1 MAKKYKKIL
10 IFPHEDVRFIREYLD
25 FNNIDYELIDC
36 WDKEDLSFTIPTNIQ
51 NYSNVCLVISQIYLI
66 DICKSEKSWTSIVN
80 FLQKNVI
87 ISSKDT
93 GDAFE
98 PFQEEH
104 HHCHCADFILSLKK
118 LDKKI
123 PKGSLKI
130 ILDCVADTSFP
141 LNYCNN
147 IEYHNNPTLS
157 RSESSMPKI
166 INANTDKSMCEY
178 HFLITAVLKKTR
190 KHRYILKDTLY
201 KNPALK
207 FKGLCVFRDG
217 AKKEDHPWVGETACV
232 KYSHSWVDGHPSMDL
247 YSNAWVE
254 VVPETCWKDFYYIT
268 EKTMKPIVTKTPF
281 LVVSTQGY
289 LNFLR
294 EMGFKTF
301 APYIDESYDL
311 EPELEKR
318 IEMVIES
325 LEKIVHE
332 GADKVYHKVSPILE
346 HNYRKYAEY
355 CGKWEHDTDLFA
367 KYFFEF

>member
-1 MAKKYKKIL
+1 MPTKYKKIF
-10 IFPHEDVRFIREYLD
+10 IFPHDDVRFIVEYFD

-51 NYSNVCLVISQIYLI
+51 NYSNVCLVISQLYLI
-66 DICKSEKSWTSIVN
+66 DICKSKKSWTSITN

-98 PFQEEH
+98 SFQEDKH
-104 HHCHCADFILSLKK
+104 HHCDDFILSLKK

-123 PKGSLKI
+123 PTGSLKI
-130 ILDCVADTSFP
+130 ILDCVADTFFP

-147 IEYHNNPTLS
+147 IEYHNNPTLE
-157 RSESSMPKI
+157 RCISSMPKI
-166 INANTDKSMCEY
+166 TNANTDKSMCEY
-178 HFLITAVLKKTR
+178 DFLITTILKKPR
-190 KHRYILKDTLY
+190 KHRHILKDTLY
-201 KNPALK
+201 KTPALK
-207 FKGLCVFRDG
+207 SKGLCVFRDND
-217 AKKEDHPWVGETACV
+217 ENRHYSWVGETSSV
-232 KYSHSWVDGHPSMDL
+232 KYSHSWTDGHPSMDL
-247 YSNAWVE
+247 YSNTWVE
-254 VVPETCWKDFYYIT
+254 IVPETCWKDFYYIT

-301 APYIDESYDL
+301 TPYIDESYDL
-311 EPELEKR
+311 EPDLKKR
-318 IEMVIES
+318 TEMVIGS

-332 GADKVYHKVSPILE
+332 GPDKVYHKVLPILE

-355 CGKWEHDTDLFA
+355 CGKWEHDMDSFT
-367 KYFFEF
+367 KYFFES